1 MLLFHEQTI
10 PRHNLPVLY
19 NNESST
25 ETAQSETTD
34 FSFLNLKRPVY
45 TLSEYVREN
54 KEKRLENQKAWYKCW
69 PLLSV
74 LAIVTSKFP
83 RDFVSV
89 GTEQVVFLDPGLH
102 VAKVPVLF
110 PTY

>member
-10 PRHNLPVLY
+10 PRHNQPVLY

-45 TLSEYVREN
+45 TLSEHVREN
-54 KEKRLENQKAWYKCW
+54 KEKCLENQKAWYKCW

-74 LAIVTSKFP
+74 LDIITSKFP
-83 RDFVSV
+83 RDFVFV
-89 GTEQVVFLDPGLH
+89 GTEKVVFLDPGLH
-102 VAKVPVLF
+102 VAKVSVLF
-110 PTY
+110 PTD